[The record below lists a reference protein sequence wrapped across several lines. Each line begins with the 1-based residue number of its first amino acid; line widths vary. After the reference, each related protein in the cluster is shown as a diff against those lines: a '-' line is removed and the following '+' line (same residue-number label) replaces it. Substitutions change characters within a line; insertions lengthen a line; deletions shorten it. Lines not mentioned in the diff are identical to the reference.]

1 MVLAAQ
7 LLVCVVNIGGRI
19 TAGTAVHKFLYFAGK
34 ATVLTGMLC
43 LFIHSG
49 YIGIFHAGIEGFLCM
64 EQFPLP
70 EILFAAADT
79 TVHILLTGSVCGPV
93 SQGAIDDVSSL
104 DIDAAFCKPAHLKCF
119 GYECHCFRVLS
130 VIVVIIVVIV
140 IIVVGRG
147 TTAATGA

>member
-7 LLVCVVNIGGRI
+7 LLVCVVNVGGGI
-19 TAGTAVHKFLYFAGK
+19 TAGTAVHKFLYLAGK

-49 YIGIFHAGIEGFLCM
+49 YIGILHAGIEDFLRM

-79 TVHILLTGSVCGPV
+79 TVHIILTGSVCGPV
-93 SQGAIDDVSSL
+93 SQGAIDDVGSL

-130 VIVVIIVVIV
+130 VIVVIIVVI
-140 IIVVGRG
+140 IVVGRG
-147 TTAATGA
+147 TTAAAGA